1 MPATR
6 RPQPALPAP
15 GGLVFVVLLAIG
27 GILQLTRSA
36 RTPHLSV
43 TKLEADVRRY
53 APEA

>member
-15 GGLVFVVLLAIG
+15 GGLVFVVLLAI